1 MFLVCLV
8 LSEVFLIVCYNTP
21 NPTNKAINLSVY
33 LIIVCFLIH
42 DSVISLLFVSN
53 LFACLYLIL

>member
-1 MFLVCLV
+1 MFLVSLV

-21 NPTNKAINLSVY
+21 NPTDKAINLSVY

-42 DSVISLLFVSN
+42 DSVIAVFE
-53 LFACLYLIL
+53 